1 MLTNHTDEE
10 CVVVLD
16 SILNQRLRGRPELHA
31 ALAGHSHRA
40 SMLLARADGRSESP
54 LESVVR
60 FRLQSRGIDI
70 TSQVLISGL
79 GRVDLLVGRSLI
91 IETDGYEFHADRDTF
106 REDRRRDRI
115 ATALGFSVVR
125 LTWEQVFGSWP
136 QVLGDITAIITARRH
151 RRPPRLSIRDE
162 RTQMTPARA

>member
-40 SMLLARADGRSESP
+40 SRLLARADGRSESP

-125 LTWEQVFGSWP
+125 LTWEQVFGNWP

-162 RTQMTPARA
+162 PTQMTPARA